1 LILLPI
7 FAIKI
12 IKKADRIHAVPK
24 RFRDTRPYPKKK
36 VNEMDRESFGPE
48 FDETAHSNAGV
59 LPENTPSG
67 PKAEANPKRAR
78 SERDHQMELFG
89 GIAPIEHGGAATI
102 RPVAGGPHQGALR
115 LVRVVQ
121 PAHGTVSRNADQT
134 LTYRPEPG
142 FAGTDQF
149 DYTLTDDAGA
159 LFSATVTV
167 SVTIESRR
175 PRSVLPA
182 SFDSEPP
189 EAPAAGT
196 DVAGGLAAS
205 LDRPF
210 ARPMPDRAAAQI
222 MGK

>member
-1 LILLPI
+1 
-7 FAIKI
+7 
-12 IKKADRIHAVPK
+12 
-24 RFRDTRPYPKKK
+24 
-36 VNEMDRESFGPE
+36 MDRESFGPE
-48 FDETAHSNAGV
+48 IDETAHSQAGGHQ
-59 LPENTPSG
+59 ENHTSG
-67 PKAEANPKRAR
+67 PKAEAILKRGR
-78 SERDHQMELFG
+78 LEHTDQMELFG

-102 RPVAGGPHQGALR
+102 RPVAGGPHQGTLR

-175 PRSVLPA
+175 PRSVLPP
-182 SFDSEPP
+182 SFESEPP
-189 EAPAAGT
+189 EAPMASPGVPEDLAGP
-196 DVAGGLAAS
+196 

-210 ARPMPDRAAAQI
+210 ARPMPDRAAALM

>member
-1 LILLPI
+1 
-7 FAIKI
+7 
-12 IKKADRIHAVPK
+12 
-24 RFRDTRPYPKKK
+24 
-36 VNEMDRESFGPE
+36 MDRESFGPE
-48 FDETAHSNAGV
+48 IDETAHSDAG
-59 LPENTPSG
+59 EHHQNNTSG
-67 PKAEANPKRAR
+67 PKTDATLKRAR
-78 SERDHQMELFG
+78 GEHTDQMELFG

-102 RPVAGGPHQGALR
+102 RPVAGGPHQGTLR

-175 PRSVLPA
+175 PRSVLPE
-182 SFDSEPP
+182 SFESEPP
-189 EAPAAGT
+189 EAPM
-196 DVAGGLAAS
+196 AS
-205 LDRPF
+205 SETVDALTSRLDRPF
-210 ARPMPDRAAAQI
+210 ARPMPDRAVAQI

>member
-1 LILLPI
+1 
-7 FAIKI
+7 
-12 IKKADRIHAVPK
+12 
-24 RFRDTRPYPKKK
+24 
-36 VNEMDRESFGPE
+36 MDRDSFGPE
-48 FDETAHSNAGV
+48 YDETALAQAGA
-59 LPENTPSG
+59 LHEHPQTG
-67 PKAEANPKRAR
+67 PKPNPAPSQGRAGHT
-78 SERDHQMELFG
+78 DQMELFG

-102 RPVAGGPHQGALR
+102 RPVAGGPHQGTLR

-134 LTYRPEPG
+134 LTYRPFPG

-175 PRSVLPA
+175 SRSMLPA
-182 SFDSEPP
+182 DFESEPP
-189 EAPAAGT
+189 EAPQA
-196 DVAGGLAAS
+196 AAS
-205 LDRPF
+205 LPNELAGPYDRPF
-210 ARPMPDRAAAQI
+210 ARPMPDRAVAQI

>member
-1 LILLPI
+1 
-7 FAIKI
+7 
-12 IKKADRIHAVPK
+12 
-24 RFRDTRPYPKKK
+24 
-36 VNEMDRESFGPE
+36 MDRESFGSE
-48 FDETAHSNAGV
+48 IDETAHADTGV
-59 LPENTPSG
+59 LSENTRSG
-67 PKAEANPKRAR
+67 PKAEANRKRV
-78 SERDHQMELFG
+78 RDEFDNQMELFG
-89 GIAPIEHGGAATI
+89 GAAPIEHGGAATI

-121 PAHGTVSRNADQT
+121 PAHGIVSRNADQT

-149 DYTLTDDAGA
+149 DYTLTDDSGA

-189 EAPAAGT
+189 EAPAASPNAS
-196 DVAGGLAAS
+196 DGGLSGGGLSAS

>member
-1 LILLPI
+1 
-7 FAIKI
+7 
-12 IKKADRIHAVPK
+12 
-24 RFRDTRPYPKKK
+24 
-36 VNEMDRESFGPE
+36 MDREYFDPE
-48 FDETAHSNAGV
+48 LDEAGAASPDG
-59 LPENTPSG
+59 LPEAGTSG
-67 PKAEANPKRAR
+67 PKAEAILKRGR
-78 SERDHQMELFG
+78 LEHKDQMELFG

-102 RPVAGGPHQGALR
+102 RPVAGGPHQGELR

-121 PAHGTVSRNADQT
+121 PGHGMVSRNADQT

-149 DYTLTDDAGA
+149 DYTLTDSAGA

-182 SFDSEPP
+182 SFESEPP
-189 EAPAAGT
+189 EAPMASAGVQGDT
-196 DVAGGLAAS
+196 ANPF
-205 LDRPF
+205 DRPF
-210 ARPMPDRAAAQI
+210 ARPMPDRAVAQI

>member
-1 LILLPI
+1 
-7 FAIKI
+7 
-12 IKKADRIHAVPK
+12 
-24 RFRDTRPYPKKK
+24 
-36 VNEMDRESFGPE
+36 MDRESFGPE
-48 FDETAHSNAGV
+48 FDETAQPNPDG
-59 LPENTPSG
+59 LPENQTSG
-67 PKAEANPKRAR
+67 PKAEAILKRAR
-78 SERDHQMELFG
+78 NEFNNQMELFG
-89 GIAPIEHGGAATI
+89 GAAPIEHGGAATI
-102 RPVAGGPHQGALR
+102 RPVAGGPHEGALR

-121 PAHGTVSRNADQT
+121 PAHGTVARNADQT

-167 SVTIESRR
+167 SVSIESRR

-189 EAPAAGT
+189 EAPMAGG

>member
-1 LILLPI
+1 
-7 FAIKI
+7 
-12 IKKADRIHAVPK
+12 
-24 RFRDTRPYPKKK
+24 
-36 VNEMDRESFGPE
+36 MDRESFGPE
-48 FDETAHSNAGV
+48 YDEHSQTNAGAV
-59 LPENTPSG
+59 PENTQNG
-67 PKAEANPKRAR
+67 PRTDANLKKARKDFDN
-78 SERDHQMELFG
+78 QMELFG

-102 RPVAGGPHQGALR
+102 RPVAGGPHQGSLR

-189 EAPAAGT
+189 EAPTAGT